1 MDTKS
6 IVIISLIIAVAA
18 VIAILLLIIFK
29 LRRTPQSRPKVSS
42 EPALK
47 TDENINLNSLLD
59 IVANKSSTKDELF
72 GALKIFTD
80 KFSIPAKQK
89 GKIPNEAK
97 AYLSFI
103 LLLASHSNADAKLIA
118 FMNNEL
124 KKKNPTYANEI
135 ELYEEQ
141 GKARRRK

>member
-18 VIAILLLIIFK
+18 IIAILLLMIFNLK
-29 LRRTPQSRPKVSS
+29 QQPKIKPKISNEPPKQSQ
-42 EPALK
+42 E
-47 TDENINLNSLLD
+47 INLNSLLD
-59 IVANKSSTKDELF
+59 IAANKSSTKDELF
-72 GALKIFTD
+72 SALKTFAD
-80 KFSIPAKQK
+80 KFSIPPKQK

-97 AYLSFI
+97 AYLSFV
-103 LLLASHSNADAKLIA
+103 LLLASHANADAKLIA